1 MPPNLSVYSLLS
13 GRVRRLIFVHLVWSS
28 ASFILNPPPY
38 AAAQK
43 NLRVA
48 RPAAAR
54 RRGVVHMPTAWHETC
69 SGDAHCE
76 INFESRDGK
85 LFADGTPFS
94 IKGVNW

>member
-1 MPPNLSVYSLLS
+1 
-13 GRVRRLIFVHLVWSS
+13 
-28 ASFILNPPPY
+28 
-38 AAAQK
+38 
-43 NLRVA
+43 
-48 RPAAAR
+48 AAR

-69 SGDAHCE
+69 QGDAHCE